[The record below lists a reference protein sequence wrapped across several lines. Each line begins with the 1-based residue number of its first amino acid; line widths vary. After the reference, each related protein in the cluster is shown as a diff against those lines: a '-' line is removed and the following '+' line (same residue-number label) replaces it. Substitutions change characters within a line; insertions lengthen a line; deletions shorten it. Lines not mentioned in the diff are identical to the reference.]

1 VRKKIILT
9 VAFLISSLVLSPSS
23 ASANPLVLAAGDSV
37 TTASNPNNVLSN
49 PLTNAVLIEVTSSNN
64 SLMTCGNV
72 IGATTTA
79 IDLGAATGGTTV
91 GAKIQTEASRAAAAS
106 FVYDPSSTYS
116 TWCVGPTVSP
126 YYFSSVRGIQLTFRG
141 GVTAWALTVG
151 PNSFVIAGQ
160 STGSTPTLT
169 AAQIAAFEAALAK
182 AADVAKAKAVLTTL
196 IAGNKPANVQEFA
209 NADYKVRNSN
219 VAEKVS
225 AAMMKL
231 SVADRENTQKV
242 NEIIN
247 LEDFLDRISV
257 ADTRSTVKSRE
268 LTSRGLLPA
277 TSLYK
282 HSVVQGLASY
292 PSGSLDSMAK
302 IDAAIKEQIFKAE
315 APKRRLAEIK
325 AKIAAR
331 NK

>member
-1 VRKKIILT
+1 
-9 VAFLISSLVLSPSS
+9 
-23 ASANPLVLAAGDSV
+23 
-37 TTASNPNNVLSN
+37 
-49 PLTNAVLIEVTSSNN
+49 
-64 SLMTCGNV
+64 
-72 IGATTTA
+72 
-79 IDLGAATGGTTV
+79 
-91 GAKIQTEASRAAAAS
+91 
-106 FVYDPSSTYS
+106 
-116 TWCVGPTVSP
+116 
-126 YYFSSVRGIQLTFRG
+126 
-141 GVTAWALTVG
+141 
-151 PNSFVIAGQ
+151 VIAGQ